1 MHFPGLK
8 QSSIFSCSLPV
19 MVFMVVSHFFLVFKF
34 KRAII
39 YDHCVLKV
47 YFHILSFLPAQVFMI
62 TIYIVY
68 DNKRSFYSLKK
79 TFISQLVSFSQQVLG
94 ITMMPVHCVKVD
106 QCKVI
111 CHFFTPQCGKIC
123 SNVSKC
129 LRKSLVKSVE
139 TVTLSF
145 CQILKKNIFHFVH
158 FYIDLALRC
167 YCYCGTY
174 STIFMVLKHE

>member
-123 SNVSKC
+123 SNKVSQEVSSKKC
-129 LRKSLVKSVE
+129 RNSHFKF
-139 TVTLSF
+139 LSNTKKKYFPF
-145 CQILKKNIFHFVH
+145 CSFLH
-158 FYIDLALRC
+158 
-167 YCYCGTY
+167 
-174 STIFMVLKHE
+174 

>member
-19 MVFMVVSHFFLVFKF
+19 MVFMVVRHFFQFSSL

-79 TFISQLVSFSQQVLG
+79 LLFHSLSQKVSRNLSMVLG

-123 SNVSKC
+123 SNVQC
-129 LRKSLVKSVE
+129 L
-139 TVTLSF
+139 
-145 CQILKKNIFHFVH
+145 
-158 FYIDLALRC
+158 
-167 YCYCGTY
+167 
-174 STIFMVLKHE
+174 

>member
-8 QSSIFSCSLPV
+8 QSSIFFLLPV

-79 TFISQLVSFSQQVLG
+79 LLFHSLSQKVSRNLSMVLG

-111 CHFFTPQCGKIC
+111 CHFFTP
-123 SNVSKC
+123 
-129 LRKSLVKSVE
+129 
-139 TVTLSF
+139 
-145 CQILKKNIFHFVH
+145 
-158 FYIDLALRC
+158 
-167 YCYCGTY
+167 
-174 STIFMVLKHE
+174 